1 MYISEFVFLTWFLEQ
16 CFISP
21 CIFIFIIWKSAWRRE
36 LCTNSCQLSLLI
48 KNMLQGEASYKNGRV
63 TDSSL
68 SHHATGSICVFPY
81 RYLLS
86 FVKKHFE
93 PVIPVEIEMGRWFY
107 YTAVHKKFSFLSLFV
122 SFVPKEWIWKHYEN
136 QAERLSGNCSPEL
149 RIFNSCTIIIS
160 PVTIY
165 ASDELIIF

>member
-1 MYISEFVFLTWFLEQ
+1 MYICELVFLTCFLEQ

-48 KNMLQGEASYKNGRV
+48 KSMLHGEASYKNGHV

-68 SHHATGSICVFPY
+68 RHQATGCISVFPY

-86 FVKKHFE
+86 FGKRRFE
-93 PVIPVEIEMGRWFY
+93 PIIPVEIETGRWFY

-122 SFVPKEWIWKHYEN
+122 RFVPKEWIWKHYEN

-149 RIFNSCTIIIS
+149 RIFYSCTIIIS
-160 PVTIY
+160 PVAIY
-165 ASDELIIF
+165 SSDEFIIF